1 MKYLLVVGFACDVHK
16 KEPRARIFFG
26 DKLIDEFNIEHHK
39 DTLTIAKTNFFQKI
53 NILQPYS
60 TIELVNNVQIKN
72 FIPLR
77 FYEIKV
83 DKTKSQEELRIEIK
97 NNDSNYNNGF
107 MTNSTLIQLQVCHFF
122 PLDKKLLSRL
132 VKIRNKNMISKSY
145 AWFRSNKN
153 TIFKLNENGIEWRGE
168 NTQVFNYKNNMDYG
182 MYNIGGNGYFY
193 CKLVKKYGIFISK
206 LYKSYRYNLF
216 RTYII
221 DYFINKY
228 EQYENQRNSN

>member
-1 MKYLLVVGFACDVHK
+1 MKYLLVVGFACNVYK

-26 DKLIDEFNIEHHK
+26 DKLIDEFYIEHHK
-39 DTLTIAKTNFFQKI
+39 DTLTIAKKKFFQKI

-83 DKTKSQEELRIEIK
+83 DQTKSQEELRIEIK

-132 VKIRNKNMISKSY
+132 VKIRNKNVISKSY
-145 AWFRSNKN
+145 AWFRSDKN

-168 NTQVFNYKNNMDYG
+168 NTQVFNYKNN